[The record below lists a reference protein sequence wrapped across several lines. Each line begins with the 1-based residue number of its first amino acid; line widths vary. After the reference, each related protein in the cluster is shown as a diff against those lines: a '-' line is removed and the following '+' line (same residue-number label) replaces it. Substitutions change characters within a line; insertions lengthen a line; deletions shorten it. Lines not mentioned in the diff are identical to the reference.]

1 MEAVVALPAYPWQA
15 PGQGSPS
22 VPRPLHLL
30 SPSAKVA
37 AQPTVG
43 FSMDP
48 LLLLPEA
55 RIVGPARGCLDSSRQ
70 APASDA
76 ARPASPRPCGTPMS
90 LSPPVPPASRPA
102 PAQAVVQSP
111 ALVLHVDNMQQA
123 ASGYATG
130 STTTPQ
136 RSAESLGRHFHVPD
150 AAIPHGYVTRAA
162 PALPQRS
169 AQRPGH
175 HVDSPSGAP
184 LAVPRHIFTRM
195 RRVLTDMEAGLQE
208 DLASPSTPATS
219 STAAAPQTAA
229 DPWLT
234 GVWLGGQGKRKHA
247 LETRQSQL
255 TTLQRL
261 VEEGFRAG
269 FARHRATEHGQQLAQ
284 LLEHFSEL
292 ERTRAKLHMETPFD
306 PDMPPGHLEMS
317 LPELHGRAK
326 DVEAHLREAVASWEA
341 HVKSE
346 VKQTEQLS
354 HCSARLGGSIQQHKI
369 EICQLE
375 QLLEEATRE
384 AQHSGRCR
392 AVVQEKARDLQRKLE
407 QAMGKESD
415 AAMVV
420 YGARVKELSER
431 MATLQEQCQVAA
443 VSEQAKTDDLRD
455 VRKELKERLEDISK
469 LKAELVAEGEEKEMI
484 AQQLQEREDKIIRL
498 EETLKASRDSLLAL
512 REEAKEQRAIAEA
525 AGLRAKEVEAR
536 LASAV
541 AERNDSIGLQS
552 AAQEKVTALEEKL
565 NEFQDLVPRLKSDTQ
580 SLRDLQGQAE
590 ELRVASQDR
599 IAELERG
606 LEAAREEKQ
615 RSADSLE
622 GKVKEQEE
630 RLSKALEDNMLERE
644 RCSLLER
651 QVQEEQEERL
661 SKALEDNML
670 ERERCSLL
678 ERQVQEAVVKEAAL
692 AQHLKDAEQL
702 AHERQMLLD
711 AARNSS
717 RSRLSSMEQRLSVG
731 ESERNELALQLARSN
746 SEKAESSESQ
756 RQQLKEMKERLKESM
771 QAQQQLAQQLRDL
784 QSKQGSHNA
793 PAVFGANSAAEAA
806 GDSAKSSQ
814 GQKQQQ
820 EHIRYLESMLE
831 IGEKLIE
838 DAKQTKEASDKEIRE
853 LKAAL
858 EQERA
863 SSRQQQAQHAHS
875 SRHSS
880 IKAEAESMRFE
891 SQRRR
896 IEELE
901 NELEAE
907 RTKSEE
913 LSNKAKSLEADAA
926 VALKMRSSV
935 VTGAPAEASEEG
947 PGRKARSK
955 SCFVQF
961 DEKAFGADS
970 GSASGGD
977 ANSDGGSEGS
987 HHGRLSTESRSFNL
1001 ARFSVRH
1008 NSTIQVP
1015 TEAGALQSG
1024 ALSFM
1029 SGLQTGS
1036 ILATSDV
1043 GTGVS
1048 EVWNT
1053 MDPALRALK
1062 VGPVAQRMA
1071 NVRSM

>member
-651 QVQEEQEERL
+651 QVQE
-661 SKALEDNML
+661 
-670 ERERCSLL
+670 
-678 ERQVQEAVVKEAAL
+678 AVVKEAAL